1 MRYRALTEHNIMEL
15 WLFSTC
21 NFRCGYCGLVTSG
34 EVLNTN
40 ELTPYRDPAYIEQL
54 LRFFRDNRP
63 GGRPWAVMV
72 HTTSFWPQSFGTF
85 TLNMNC

>member
-40 ELTPYRDPAYIEQL
+40 ELTPYRDLSLI
-54 LRFFRDNRP
+54 
-63 GGRPWAVMV
+63 
-72 HTTSFWPQSFGTF
+72 HI
-85 TLNMNC
+85 